1 MKVFGDD
8 VEMKDKRKK
17 PFPDC
22 FLLAL
27 KRINEAIAEDTR
39 ASGCGEEAEP
49 PVKPEECLV
58 FEDSVAGVESA
69 RRAGMRVVWIPHPEL
84 RRVCRGREMDVLMG
98 RMEKEGEVLSFDYSW
113 EEANGRDLERE
124 MKLERIMSEDGW
136 AEMRTSL
143 EEFPFEEYG
152 FEILAVPEL

>member
-1 MKVFGDD
+1 
-8 VEMKDKRKK
+8 
-17 PFPDC
+17 
-22 FLLAL
+22 L
-27 KRINEAIAEDTR
+27 KRINEAIAEDAR
-39 ASGCGEEAEP
+39 AAGGGEEEEP

-69 RRAGMRVVWIPHPEL
+69 RKAGMRVVWIPHPEL

-113 EEANGRDLERE
+113 EEANGRDLEGELR
-124 MKLERIMSEDGW
+124 LERIMSEDGW

-152 FEILAVPEL
+152 FGALAAPPA